1 MAYGLL
7 LKLLQVFKQISWRIG
22 ILGIANPDLGSGAA
36 HHNSRFDV
44 DESAL
49 LLGVCAELSFAL
61 R

>member
-1 MAYGLL
+1 M
-7 LKLLQVFKQISWRIG
+7 
-22 ILGIANPDLGSGAA
+22 GSGAA